1 MSGIHNHSARD
12 KSPRRFFYQRGA
24 SSVLAFLLSAAA
36 LSCPLKLAFSQ
47 TQVQVPAAS
56 TLPNPAR
63 IPLTGPIHFQAKAVS
78 FHVMDGVHFNVRQVD
93 ALLLPAHPNQPVVI
107 DNPESIKVRLLNANT
122 TISAQAMTRLLNGY
136 TLPQARVP
144 VHDVNLTF
152 EDGEVHLTGKLHK
165 IIDLPFTAQASLSVN
180 SNGILR
186 LHFNKITAAG
196 IFHKGLLDM
205 LGLNV
210 ADLAKPGVD
219 HSIRVEKDDVYFPLH
234 ALFPAPHFSGH
245 LKSATIVGEELVE
258 IYGDPKPFAPAP
270 MPAEHYIYF
279 RGGIMQFGRL
289 TMQGVDL
296 ELLNQSADESFELS
310 LRDLFRQSLPG
321 YLKNMPDRG
330 LVAYVQS
337 FQDADARRDK
347 DTAPVADEK
356 KAAQ

>member
-1 MSGIHNHSARD
+1 
-12 KSPRRFFYQRGA
+12 
-24 SSVLAFLLSAAA
+24 
-36 LSCPLKLAFSQ
+36 
-47 TQVQVPAAS
+47 
-56 TLPNPAR
+56 
-63 IPLTGPIHFQAKAVS
+63 
-78 FHVMDGVHFNVRQVD
+78 MDGVHFNVRQVD

>member
-1 MSGIHNHSARD
+1 MAALCFL
-12 KSPRRFFYQRGA
+12 KPRNKFPRIGFLGLGTATFLL
-24 SSVLAFLLSAAA
+24 LAFCIPASLS
-36 LSCPLKLAFSQ
+36 
-47 TQVQVPAAS
+47 QVNSAQDETEIQVPAAS
-56 TLPNPAR
+56 SLPNPAR
-63 IPLTGPIHFQAKAVS
+63 IPLTGPIHFQAEAIS

-93 ALLLPAHPNQPVVI
+93 ALLLPAHPNQPVVL
-107 DNPESIKVRLLNANT
+107 DVPESIKVRILNADT
-122 TISAQAMTRLLNGY
+122 TISAQSMTRLLNGY

-152 EDGEVHLTGKLHK
+152 EDGEVHLSGKLHK
-165 IIDLPFTAQASLSVN
+165 LIDLPFTAEASLSVN
-180 SNGILR
+180 PNGILR

-196 IFHKGLLDM
+196 ILHKGLLDL

-210 ADLAKPGVD
+210 AALAKPAAD
-219 HSIRVEKDDVYFPLH
+219 HSIRLEKNDVYFPLH

-245 LKSATIVGEELVE
+245 LKSATIVGDELVE
-258 IYGDPKPFAPAP
+258 IYGNPKPFAPAP
-270 MPAEHYIYF
+270 LPAEHYIYF

-296 ELLNQSADESFELS
+296 ELLNKRADESFELS

-337 FQDADARRDK
+337 FRDSETQHEE
-347 DTAPVADEK
+347 DNK
-356 KAAQ
+356 KAAP

>member
-1 MSGIHNHSARD
+1 MPARPIRNT
-12 KSPRRFFYQRGA
+12 SPRRFLCNGRA
-24 SSVLAFLLSAAA
+24 SSILAFLLSTAV
-36 LSCPLKLAFSQ
+36 LPGPLGIAPCQ
-47 TQVQVPAAS
+47 TEVQVPPAAS
-56 TLPNPAR
+56 LPNPAR
-63 IPLTGPIHFQAKAVS
+63 IPLGGPIHFQAKAVS

-93 ALLLPAHPNQPVVI
+93 ALLLPAHPNQPVVL
-107 DNPESIKVRLLNANT
+107 DEPESIKVRLLNANT

-144 VHDVNLTF
+144 VHDINITF
-152 EDGEVHLTGKLHK
+152 ENGEVHLTGKLHK
-165 IIDLPFTAQASLSVN
+165 MIDLPFSAEASLSVN
-180 SNGILR
+180 DKGILR
-186 LHFNKITAAG
+186 LHFNKITAVG
-196 IFHKGLLDM
+196 ILHKGLLDL

-210 ADLAKPGVD
+210 ADLARPGAD

-245 LKSATIVGEELVE
+245 LRSATIVGDELVE
-258 IYGDPKPFAPAP
+258 VYGDPRPFAPAP

-296 ELLNQSADESFELS
+296 ELLNKNADESFELS

-337 FQDADARRDK
+337 FQDADTRHS
-347 DTAPVADEK
+347 DEAT
-356 KAAQ
+356 AAQGDKNAAQ